1 MKNIKQTLITL
12 CCLAVL
18 FIICYFFNLQGSIS
32 PNNAALLKSE
42 PDKSIQ
48 LEPKELFNE
57 TWSLIKTSYW
67 DDELNEQNWSRWKKH
82 YGDKIKTEEDAYI
95 AINSMLA
102 SLNDPYS
109 KFLNKNEFEEQNS
122 TIDSKIYGIGVNI
135 ASAAGK
141 IYVINVI
148 KGAPADV
155 GGIKAGDM
163 ILKINGNDVKGDNLF
178 QAANYIKGSLN

>member
-1 MKNIKQTLITL
+1 
-12 CCLAVL
+12 
-18 FIICYFFNLQGSIS
+18 
-32 PNNAALLKSE
+32 
-42 PDKSIQ
+42 
-48 LEPKELFNE
+48 
-57 TWSLIKTSYW
+57 
-67 DDELNEQNWSRWKKH
+67 
-82 YGDKIKTEEDAYI
+82 
-95 AINSMLA
+95 MLA

-163 ILKINGNDVKGDNLF
+163 I
-178 QAANYIKGSLN
+178 